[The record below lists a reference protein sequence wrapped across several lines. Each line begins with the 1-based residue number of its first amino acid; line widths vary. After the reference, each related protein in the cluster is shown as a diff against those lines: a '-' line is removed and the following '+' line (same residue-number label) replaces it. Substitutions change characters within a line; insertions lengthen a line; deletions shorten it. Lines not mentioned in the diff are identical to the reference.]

1 MVEQK
6 FIKDIQHCPSPL
18 EKDKRMR
25 LPISEQNAE
34 ECDATK
40 LIVALQPGS

>member
-6 FIKDIQHCPSPL
+6 FIKDIQHRPSPL

-25 LPISEQNAE
+25 SEAFEDKTDHNKKRPE
-34 ECDATK
+34 KFKE
-40 LIVALQPGS
+40 